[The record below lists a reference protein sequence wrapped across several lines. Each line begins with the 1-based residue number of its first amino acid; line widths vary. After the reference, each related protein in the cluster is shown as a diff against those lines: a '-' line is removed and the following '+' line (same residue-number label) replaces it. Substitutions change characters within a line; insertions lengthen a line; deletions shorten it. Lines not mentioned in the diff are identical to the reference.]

1 MVAGTAG
8 TREKIV
14 LVGWIRG
21 GREGERVGG
30 QLSKL
35 DGIVRYRTTGI
46 CEPLLGDLSGN
57 GEWMMG
63 CWEGRGE
70 CVGCVWTDRV
80 VGDENV
86 IESRGRNAVSLKVF
100 GKVFMLLSSIE
111 LNLVVVL
118 IRKGFFMKFPR
129 YSKIRGL
136 I

>member
-46 CEPLLGDLSGN
+46 CEPLLDDLSGN

-63 CWEGRGE
+63 CWEGRV
-70 CVGCVWTDRV
+70 C
-80 VGDENV
+80 
-86 IESRGRNAVSLKVF
+86 
-100 GKVFMLLSSIE
+100 
-111 LNLVVVL
+111 
-118 IRKGFFMKFPR
+118 
-129 YSKIRGL
+129 GL
-136 I
+136 RLD